1 MEIKNYTEVL
11 VSNKINELIAKNG
24 VCDCERCKADITA
37 IALNNLK
44 PKYVVSEKGECY
56 AKLSLFENQLSID
69 VISSITKGIDIVS
82 KNPRH

>member
-11 VSNKINELIAKNG
+11 VANKLDELIAKSG

-37 IALNNLK
+37 IALNKLS
-44 PKYVVSEKGECY
+44 PKYVVSAKGECY
-56 AKLSLFENQLSID
+56 AKLSLFENQFAID
-69 VISSITKGIDIVS
+69 VISTITKAIDIVS

>member
-11 VSNKINELIAKNG
+11 VANKIDELVAKND
-24 VCDCERCKADITA
+24 VCDCKRCKADITA

-44 PKYVVSEKGECY
+44 PKYIVSEKGECY